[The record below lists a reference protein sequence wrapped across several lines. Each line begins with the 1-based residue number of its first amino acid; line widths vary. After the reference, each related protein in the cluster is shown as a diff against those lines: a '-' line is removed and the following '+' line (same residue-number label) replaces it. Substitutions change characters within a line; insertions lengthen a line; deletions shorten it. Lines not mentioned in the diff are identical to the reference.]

1 MNLVKTHNML
11 MSVDLLSMFNLLLK
25 QKHIIIL
32 VTSDLLLINESCGY
46 YLYHALCGN
55 NFSEMGA

>member
-32 VTSDLLLINESCGY
+32 VTSDLLLINESYGY

-55 NFSEMGA
+55 NLNEMGV

>member
-25 QKHIIIL
+25 QKHII
-32 VTSDLLLINESCGY
+32 VFAASDFLLINESCGY
-46 YLYHALCGN
+46 
-55 NFSEMGA
+55 

>member
-46 YLYHALCGN
+46 
-55 NFSEMGA
+55 

>member
-25 QKHIIIL
+25 QKDII
-32 VTSDLLLINESCGY
+32 VFAASDFLLINESFGY
-46 YLYHALCGN
+46 YLYHALCDN
-55 NFSEMGA
+55 NFNEMGV

>member
-25 QKHIIIL
+25 QMDII
-32 VTSDLLLINESCGY
+32 VFCSKRSFVNK
-46 YLYHALCGN
+46 
-55 NFSEMGA
+55 

>member
-25 QKHIIIL
+25 QKDIIVFDYKRL
-32 VTSDLLLINESCGY
+32 FVNK
-46 YLYHALCGN
+46 
-55 NFSEMGA
+55 